1 MRSINVI
8 SGLIAVIWAAFAA
21 DAAVVNETANFADPK
36 LWSIQSPEQVTSQ
49 FRPDGLLEVN
59 WPKTD
64 KSLVWE
70 AKLKQPC
77 AIDPAAVRLGVKL
90 FAKTPGDKN
99 KLFVIVRDAN
109 GVTFTYTLPQ
119 LERWALN
126 WRNLDTYPFDANEV
140 GKMHPQ
146 VGKADR
152 PGSPLP
158 VKPLKLVGLR
168 LEINPGDGGCWLLDQ
183 ISSDSYTLGAQTNH
197 WGLSLPLE
205 RYWMT
210 TSLIKSE
217 VEPYIPLDWLDF
229 GNNAYCL
236 NWELVAGTQGRA
248 IKSGTEHVNFA
259 DGDYRARERKLSL
272 GELPPGLYTVVCS
285 ITPESTDQ
293 ATPANWQILRWRA
306 DGPVGWR
313 ANGADNSRSLQA
325 QKTSGEAQGYV
336 GWRQTVQFA
345 APGSGIFKVSA
356 RGEGTA
362 WLVPLGRDN
371 ASVGPSATIKFNTKE
386 VWETQQLKVTL
397 PPETAQA
404 YIYLMAT
411 KTGSVIDFDNAEF
424 ILDGKNMIPN
434 GNMEEGKVLKQ
445 IKLALNVI
453 ASTSTAQAPEKF
465 AGSVAPGGTL
475 AVPLVD
481 WRGRAGKPSWEI
493 TDANGKVLQQGDKLD
508 GGTVNWVAPATP
520 GPCRLTARLTDGAI
534 ELDRKELELG
544 VRGIIPAKS
553 TARRGDGKI
562 LTEAD
567 LFGPGKNYFTWAMY
581 ENHPEDADYLDR
593 AATWVAD
600 GRKAGFEYFRVRADW
615 DKIERVPGVYDFTL
629 VDQVIDQVIKQG
641 GKVILELRCEAP
653 AWLDYESQLDS
664 CGRADIWRAG
674 KIGRMPSIWSP
685 GMLDHIRDF
694 AVIAAKRYCDNPGI
708 AAYHL
713 WGLPGSLDW
722 TNLDRPWLGIQVDYS
737 HAALQKFHEL
747 YGREVPGIP
756 RSSNDFSGP
765 DLSLTWRRW
774 VEFRRLG
781 LENYMIDYMVK
792 PLRQIDPERCIIGYY
807 GLDFASPRLAAS
819 ARDLKWRRHTGGCGL
834 IYQTQIGAMRALSDI
849 GKPYPQE
856 VHLMTPT
863 ASELEQATSQISVG
877 GGQGLN
883 WNYYWRDTIR
893 TGAWTP
899 ERNEGLAAWQSL
911 WRPLWQELRDA
922 ELTQAPTVAVLNSWS
937 TMQYLHRSFFALRQ
951 DDMVTRLAASLYR
964 DGIWPAWFSENA
976 PADVLNNRKLL
987 IVPASGAQVIPQA
1000 TADMIAKFVQKGS
1013 KVLLFPDSGRYVV
1026 EEAQNEFALL
1036 KRLGWQG
1043 PLPQI
1048 AKGEETEDGNSGFA
1062 RLAAESKILT
1072 IDRKSPLAKLGA
1084 LKVNNPC
1091 VIANIGPEMQ
1101 VEGRFADGAPALLRW
1116 PCGKG
1121 EVLFVAGQP
1130 EWQQAPGF
1138 LGLVADNAGCARQVF
1153 ASKPYLLVND
1163 LTKGGDRYLIV
1174 HRLPDS
1180 FRPHTP
1186 ELTPAVLDKF
1196 PAEDMTW
1203 YLRGLDGKYTLT
1215 EVSLPNRPQR
1225 TVSGAELAA
1234 GIAVNMK
1241 MCQTRVFQITPV
1253 K

>member
-1 MRSINVI
+1 MPSNTII
-8 SGLIAVIWAAFAA
+8 SGLIAAIFAVFPLG
-21 DAAVVNETANFADPK
+21 AAVVKEAANFADPS
-36 LWSIQSPEQVTSQ
+36 LWDIQAPEGMTSR

-59 WPKTD
+59 WPKSD
-64 KSLVWE
+64 KALVWE

-77 AIDPAAVRLGVKL
+77 ALDAAAVRLSVKL

-99 KLFVIVRDAN
+99 KLFVIVKDGN
-109 GVTFTYTLPQ
+109 GATFTYTLPQ

-140 GKMHPQ
+140 GRMHPQ
-146 VGKADR
+146 VGKSDR

-158 VKPLKLVGLR
+158 VKPLSLIGIR
-168 LEINPGDGGCWLLDQ
+168 LETGPGDGGSWLFDQ
-183 ISSDSYTLGAQTNH
+183 INSDSYTLGAKTNH

-248 IKSGTEHVNFA
+248 IKSGTMRVNFA
-259 DGDYRARERKLSL
+259 DGDCRKREQKISL
-272 GELPPGLYTVVCS
+272 GELPAGLYTVVCS
-285 ITPESTDQ
+285 MTPESTDQ

-306 DGPVGWR
+306 EGPVSWP
-313 ANGADNSRSLQA
+313 ANGAGGRSLRA
-325 QKTSGEAQGYV
+325 QKTSGETQGYV

-345 APGSGIFKVSA
+345 APGSGIFEVTA

-371 ASVGPSATIKFNTKE
+371 ASVGPSATIKFNTKD
-386 VWETQQLKVTL
+386 VRQTQQIKVTL

-411 KTGSVIDFDNAEF
+411 QTGSVIDFDHVQF
-424 ILDGKNMIPN
+424 VMDGKNMISN
-434 GNMEEGKVLKQ
+434 GDAGQGNVLKQ
-445 IKLALNVI
+445 IKLSLNVI
-453 ASTSTAQAPEKF
+453 ASTSTAKALEKF
-465 AGSVAPGGTL
+465 AGSVAPGCTL
-475 AVPLVD
+475 DIPLPD
-481 WRGRAGKPSWEI
+481 WHNRAGKASWEI
-493 TDANGKVLQQGDKLD
+493 TDSKGKILLAGDKLD
-508 GGTVNWVAPATP
+508 GGAVNWVAPLVP
-520 GPCRLTARLTDGAI
+520 GPCRFTARLADGKI

-544 VRGIIPAKS
+544 VKGIIPTQS
-553 TARRGDGKI
+553 TARRGDGNI

-581 ENHPEDADYLDR
+581 ENHPEDTDYLMR
-593 AATWVAD
+593 AAAWVAD

-664 CGRADIWRAG
+664 YGRADIWRAG

-685 GMLDHIRDF
+685 GMLEHIRDF
-694 AVIAAKRYCDNPGI
+694 AETAAKRYCDNPGI

-737 HAALQKFHEL
+737 NAALQKFHEL
-747 YGREVPGIP
+747 YGKEVPGIP

-765 DLSLTWRRW
+765 DLSLAWRRW

-792 PLRQIDPERCIIGYY
+792 PLRNIDPERCIIGYY
-807 GLDFASPRLAAS
+807 GLDFASPRLASS
-819 ARDLKWRRHTGGCGL
+819 ARDLRWRRHTGGCGL

-863 ASELEQATSQISVG
+863 AAELEQATSQISVV

-893 TGAWTP
+893 TGAWTS

-937 TMQYLHRSFFALRQ
+937 TMQYLHRSFFPLRQ
-951 DDMVTRLAASLYR
+951 DDLVTRLAASLYR

-976 PADVLNNRKLL
+976 PPDILSKRKLL

-1000 TADMIAKFVQKGS
+1000 TADMIARFVQNGG
-1013 KVLLFPDSGRYVV
+1013 KVLMFPDSGRYVV

-1048 AKGEETEDGNSGFA
+1048 AKSEETEDGNSGFA
-1062 RLAAESKILT
+1062 RLAADNKTLT
-1072 IDRKSPLAKLGA
+1072 FDKNSLLAKLGT

-1091 VIANIGPEMQ
+1091 AIAKVGPEVQ
-1101 VEGRFADGAPALLRW
+1101 VEGRFTDGAPAVLRW
-1116 PCGKG
+1116 RYGKG

-1130 EWQQAPGF
+1130 EWQQTPGF
-1138 LGLVADNAGCARQVF
+1138 LGLVADNAGCARQVS
-1153 ASKPYLLVND
+1153 ASKPYLLIND
-1163 LTKGGDRYLIV
+1163 LTKGKDRYLIV

-1180 FRPHTP
+1180 YRPHTP
-1186 ELTPAVLDKF
+1186 ELTAAVLDKF
-1196 PAEDMTW
+1196 PAEDLTW
-1203 YLRGLDGKYTLT
+1203 YLKGLDGKYTLT
-1215 EVSLPNRPQR
+1215 EVSLPDRPRR
-1225 TVSGAELAA
+1225 TVTGAELAA

-1241 MCQTRVFQITPV
+1241 MCQTRVFQLTPA